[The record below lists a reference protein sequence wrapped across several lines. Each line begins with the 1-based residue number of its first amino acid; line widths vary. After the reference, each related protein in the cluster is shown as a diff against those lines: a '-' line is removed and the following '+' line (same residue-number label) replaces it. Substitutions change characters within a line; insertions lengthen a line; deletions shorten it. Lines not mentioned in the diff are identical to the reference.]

1 MTSQS
6 LNNEKLWH
14 SNFESESQLLL
25 NAIQSTVDDDAVVV
39 VVVVVTCTRALCS
52 LDLDLVVVVVTHRKR
67 HQTLD
72 IYATTRHG
80 TTRHND
86 NILFRE
92 SWKRE
97 GLDAEP
103 SGRQLWRSS

>member
-1 MTSQS
+1 M
-6 LNNEKLWH
+6 
-14 SNFESESQLLL
+14 LL
-25 NAIQSTVDDDAVVV
+25 NAIQSTVDDDAV

-80 TTRHND
+80 TMIIFYFARVG
-86 NILFRE
+86 RE
-92 SWKRE
+92 KVLTLSQVE
-97 GLDAEP
+97 GNCGARADDHEA
-103 SGRQLWRSS
+103 